1 MQILIQ
7 LFFRLGIVAILVGFL
22 SYILPIFGLQFR
34 NAGYLEHPGAKL
46 NTILVGLAL
55 LSIAFLVSLI
65 SQKNKR

>member
-55 LSIAFLVSLI
+55 LSIAFLISLI
-65 SQKNKR
+65 SQQNKR